1 MSETTPVAVPRENV
15 NDETATLVSW
25 YVQSGQ
31 HVDRGQHIAQI
42 ETSKATLEIEAPVS
56 GIVQYTIAA
65 GAEVA
70 IGAVICHIGDG
81 APAAEIPPAST
92 TAQNGEA
99 PAPPLVDGIGNV
111 GTEAHA
117 TGAARAAKAE
127 FRAAAPPPPQSTRF
141 SRKATELIQQL
152 GLDAAQFEG
161 RGLVRSQD
169 ILRTLEP
176 AETSQPEAA
185 QPAPTRDEGR
195 GAAQTA
201 ATGVSYH
208 SQRLP
213 RAKRTEARAIRTAHE
228 ATLPSAVSV
237 ACRTLGLRAALEE
250 HASLGASA
258 TSIIVFEAARLL
270 RKYPVFNAF
279 YTDDQI
285 HYYDDV
291 NVGFAVDADRGLKV
305 LVIRHADRKTIA
317 EIAEEMRELVVGY
330 LGDELPVAALA
341 GGTFTVSDLS
351 GEGVFGFQPLINRG
365 QAAILGVGGEVFLPG
380 AREGIFNL
388 VLTFDHQLAEGRT
401 AARFLNDLRQ
411 RLEFYEASLLSSVAA
426 KQSSE
431 EPCCVRCRMVPA
443 ELEPYGHYLVQTVRA
458 GGASRLMCTRCLRG
472 Y

>member
-1 MSETTPVAVPRENV
+1 MSESTPVAVPRENA

-25 YVQSGQ
+25 YVASGQ
-31 HVDRGQHIAQI
+31 HVDRGQPIAQV

-56 GIVQYTIAA
+56 GIVHYTIAA

-81 APAAEIPPAST
+81 TPAAEVPPA
-92 TAQNGEA
+92 AAAVQNGEA
-99 PAPPLVDGIGNV
+99 PAAPLVDALREA
-111 GTEAHA
+111 GTD
-117 TGAARAAKAE
+117 ARATKVE
-127 FRAAAPPPPQSTRF
+127 FRAETPPQSTRF
-141 SRKATELIQQL
+141 SKKATELIRQL
-152 GLDAAQFEG
+152 GLDAAKFEG

-185 QPAPTRDEGR
+185 QSTPKSDEGR
-195 GAAQTA
+195 GAAHAA

-213 RAKRTEARAIRTAHE
+213 RAKRTEAKAIRTAHE

-237 ACRTLGLRAALEE
+237 ACRTLGLRAAAQE

-279 YTDDQI
+279 YSDDQI
-285 HYYDDV
+285 HFYDDV

-330 LGDELPVAALA
+330 LGDELPVAAMA

-388 VLTFDHQLAEGRT
+388 ILTFDHQLAEGRT

-411 RLEFYEASLLSSVAA
+411 RLEFYEASLLSSVAG
-426 KQSSE
+426 KPSSE
-431 EPCCVRCRMVPA
+431 EPCCTRCRMVPA